1 MPDQGAIR
9 TVHRAPLVIATLAAL
24 LLAGCATT
32 VDGTATAPASIS
44 SSSPIP
50 SGLDTGDFPTE
61 PATVLQGD
69 GDTAWITEGSRM
81 LAAIVLPSDVDPALV
96 AEVAGQEAA
105 PALTTSDVTSVPDAL
120 RSPLTRMKVGVALSR
135 ADRPQ
140 GAEKELRIGLY
151 RFDDSSIARQ
161 VLDSEAFEQRPLP
174 RVTLAGVGEGAAAE
188 TTPGTVDAFVAFGP
202 LVVHI
207 HARAKDTASAA
218 VLAERAVARQ
228 MPVLRVFTPT
238 PVERIG
244 ALPVDEPGVLRRTVW
259 MTGAPDVAI
268 RWIGAMT
275 MPMYER
281 RVGDPAGVEKLRAA
295 GVDAVGWNIG
305 RLYRARD
312 EAAARGLRPDPSRN
326 PAITAVGGVPQLG
339 DAVACYSQQAGD
351 PFCDVVVGRYFARI
365 PAGSLTFA
373 REAAAAQWVIL
384 TRNP

>member
-1 MPDQGAIR
+1 M
-9 TVHRAPLVIATLAAL
+9 
-24 LLAGCATT
+24 
-32 VDGTATAPASIS
+32 
-44 SSSPIP
+44 
-50 SGLDTGDFPTE
+50 
-61 PATVLQGD
+61 
-69 GDTAWITEGSRM
+69 
-81 LAAIVLPSDVDPALV
+81 
-96 AEVAGQEAA
+96 
-105 PALTTSDVTSVPDAL
+105 
-120 RSPLTRMKVGVALSR
+120 
-135 ADRPQ
+135 
-140 GAEKELRIGLY
+140 
-151 RFDDSSIARQ
+151 
-161 VLDSEAFEQRPLP
+161 
-174 RVTLAGVGEGAAAE
+174 
-188 TTPGTVDAFVAFGP
+188 AFGP

-228 MPVLRVFTPT
+228 MLVLRVFTPT